1 MEIKLLLASLIVGGV
16 LNPSELL
23 HPGGVEMLFKIGEFD
38 NSPAEFA
45 LAPSEAR
52 EFARRFPN
60 GVTYVI
66 GENTPSQFPF
76 IHPSKADIAWGGK
89 PVQPFRILF
98 KMDER
103 PEGGYA
109 LLISLFDQHERIPS
123 TMQIELNGERL
134 PSQCIPLGSGRAFYG
149 PCEGSP
155 HLIIVPIRADQLRQG
170 ENELVITLYD
180 GSWVAYDALALA
192 RLKPAEIPAIPR
204 RELKASEIEPSPEK
218 FEVKGAWVET
228 KQGGFRCIGTSGA
241 TVKLTPLFEKP
252 VELEFDLALLR
263 GDVSIA
269 FAIPWEDARGDYW
282 RLNARRDEE
291 VVRWEIQPTPIVKP
305 DSKLRRAQSR
315 SRWYHVWTR
324 HEPNIT
330 FLKVVD
336 DEGEIVNENLLHLPG
351 PPTQLIFAVHGTK
364 LTDFTVTNLRWKFD
378 ETKEQIPTRERVRRE
393 KEVSGVVT
401 LHNGVLELRV
411 AVKDRMNPFSL
422 RNLRTGK
429 VYADMPYS
437 YALNPSVSDELPTL
451 ESYRI
456 EVLEDG
462 SKGLSLIGQLGSLRI
477 EHRFIVASG
486 ERPYIEEQIRIV
498 NMGDEP
504 VDTSRL
510 RFGFV
515 KRLGEL
521 DKGWDDAASDRLT
534 PIPYRREPETGEF
547 CDYRL
552 EELTWRKG
560 WFFSRSRQPRIY
572 TSAFGSEGW
581 AWVSGT
587 HALVIAKHNDEAME
601 WSLMEPIWRG
611 NTIALRFGGVG
622 LWKRGD
628 PEPAAT
634 LDPGESFT
642 FGTTRYI
649 PCDGGWK
656 GAFYAFRGWM
666 EELGHKVLDG
676 YNPPVHWNEL
686 YDNPLWWGPDTPE
699 RRQQLYRREQMEE
712 EARKAAELGC
722 EALYLDPGWD
732 TVMGSTIWAENRL
745 GRQEEFVKMLH
756 ERYGLQLALHT
767 PLAAWN
773 DVSTYPAEARRKDR
787 DGNPLS
793 LCSAS
798 PAYLRTKAERLI
810 WLCQNGASFLMF
822 DGSAPTG
829 ECYDET
835 HGHSLPPTRHEHCKA
850 YLKLI
855 QMVKEKFPN
864 VLIELHDPIVAG
876 VNVRY
881 APTYFLHALPN
892 SFDEL
897 WGYEY
902 MWDPME
908 DLMSGRALSLYYV
921 NLAYSIPIYL
931 HIDLRKDNEHALI
944 FWWYAST
951 CRHLGIGGKHPD
963 PDVWRAHKR
972 AMREYKR
979 LKRFYTQ
986 GVFYGLG
993 ETVHAHAL
1001 PEERGCVLNIFN
1013 LADVPVEREVRFRL
1027 SEVGLKV
1034 EGEVEVIGAPSTIDG
1049 GTITLWVNLP
1059 AKGHQ
1064 LVEIRM

>member
-1 MEIKLLLASLIVGGV
+1 MEIEILLASLVIGNIPG
-16 LNPSELL
+16 SAELF
-23 HPGGVEMLFKIGEFD
+23 FKIGEFD
-38 NSPAEFA
+38 NSPNEFA
-45 LAPSEAR
+45 LAPSGAR
-52 EFARRFPN
+52 EFVERFPD
-60 GVTYVI
+60 GVTYIV
-66 GENTPSQFPF
+66 GESTPSQFPF
-76 IHPSKADIAWGGK
+76 IHPSEADIAWGGK

-103 PEGGYA
+103 PKGDYA

-123 TMQIELNGERL
+123 TMQIELNGKGL
-134 PSQCIPLGSGRAFYG
+134 PSQRIPLGSGRAFYG

-155 HLIIVPIRADQLRQG
+155 HLIIVPIRGDQLRQG
-170 ENELVITLYD
+170 ENELVITLHD

-192 RLKPAEIPAIPR
+192 RLNPAEIPAIPR
-204 RELKASEIEPSPEK
+204 RELKAGEVEPSPER
-218 FEVKGAWVET
+218 FEAKSAW
-228 KQGGFRCIGTSGA
+228 K
-241 TVKLTPLFEKP
+241 
-252 VELEFDLALLR
+252 
-263 GDVSIA
+263 
-269 FAIPWEDARGDYW
+269 
-282 RLNARRDEE
+282 
-291 VVRWEIQPTPIVKP
+291 
-305 DSKLRRAQSR
+305 
-315 SRWYHVWTR
+315 
-324 HEPNIT
+324 
-330 FLKVVD
+330 
-336 DEGEIVNENLLHLPG
+336 
-351 PPTQLIFAVHGTK
+351 
-364 LTDFTVTNLRWKFD
+364 
-378 ETKEQIPTRERVRRE
+378 ERVSPRKRTIWEKRE
-393 KEVSGVVT
+393 SGVIT
-401 LHNGVLELRV
+401 LRNDVLELKV
-411 AVKDRMNPFSL
+411 AIKDKMNPFSL
-422 RNLRTGK
+422 RNIHTGE
-429 VYADMPYS
+429 VYADMSYS
-437 YALNPSVSDELPTL
+437 YALDPTASDELPTL
-451 ESYRI
+451 EEYHTD
-456 EVLEDG
+456 VLEDG
-462 SKGLSLIGQLGSLRI
+462 SKRLLLIGQLGSLRI
-477 EHRFIVASG
+477 EHRFTVASG
-486 ERPYIEEQIRIV
+486 DRPYIEEQIRIV
-498 NMGDEP
+498 NTGDEP
-504 VDTSRL
+504 LDTSHL

-521 DKGWDDAASDRLT
+521 DKSWDDVAYDRLIA
-534 PIPYRREPETGEF
+534 IPYRREPETGEF
-547 CDYRL
+547 CDYKL

-560 WFFSRSRQPRIY
+560 WFFSRSRQPRVY

-587 HALVIAKHNDEAME
+587 NALVIAKYNNEAME
-601 WSLMEPIWRG
+601 WSLVEPIWRG
-611 NTIALRFGGVG
+611 NTIALRFGGAG
-622 LWKRGD
+622 IWKRGD
-628 PEPAAT
+628 PEPAAA

-649 PCDGGWK
+649 PCSGGWK
-656 GAFYAFRGWM
+656 NAFYAFRRWM
-666 EELGHKVLDG
+666 EELGHKVPDG

-732 TVMGSTIWAENRL
+732 TVMGSTIWAEDRL
-745 GRQEEFVKMLH
+745 GKQKEFVKMLR
-756 ERYGLQLALHT
+756 ERYGLLLALHT

-773 DVSTYPAEARRKDR
+773 DVSTYPPEARRR
-787 DGNPLS
+787 DKNGNPLS

-798 PAYLRTKAERLI
+798 PAYLKTKAERLI
-810 WLCQNGASFLMF
+810 QLCQNGAAFLMF

-864 VLIELHDPIVAG
+864 VLIELHDPIVSG

-951 CRHLGIGGKHPD
+951 CRHLGIGGKHTD
-963 PDVWRAHKR
+963 PDVWKAHKR

-986 GVFYGLG
+986 GIFYGLD
-993 ETVHAHAL
+993 ETVHVHTL

-1013 LADVPVEREVRFRL
+1013 LADVPVEREVKFRL
-1027 SEVGLKV
+1027 SEVGLKM
-1034 EGEVEVIGAPSTIDG
+1034 GKTIEVIGASSTIDG
-1049 GTITLWVNLP
+1049 DIITLWVNLP
-1059 AKGHQ
+1059 AKGHR
-1064 LVEIRM
+1064 LVEIR